1 LADLGHED
9 IRHPETTYEARDL
22 GVRGVLS
29 FLVGL
34 ALVCVIVSVVILG
47 MFKYLDHFQAKRQP
61 RPNPL
66 ETAHTETRAHAEQA
80 VQQFPQP
87 RLQPDPVADLN
98 RFRAREDQILDS
110 YGWSDQS
117 AGIAHIPIERAID
130 MIAQRGLPTRETN
143 AAGAGLASAGAETG
157 RKR

>member
-1 LADLGHED
+1 MADLRHED
-9 IRHPETTYEARDL
+9 IRHPETTYEPRDL

-34 ALVCVIVSVVILG
+34 ALVCVVVSVVVLG
-47 MFKYLDHFQAKRQP
+47 MFKYLDHFEAKRQP

-87 RLQPDPVADLN
+87 RLQPDPVADFN
-98 RFRAREDQILDS
+98 RFRAGEDQILNS
-110 YGWSDQS
+110 YGWTNQS
-117 AGIAHIPIERAID
+117 AGIAHIPIEQAID
-130 MIAQRGLPTRETN
+130 IIARRGLPTRETN
-143 AAGAGLASAGAETG
+143 AGGAGMASAGAETG
-157 RKR
+157 SKR